1 MSISFDTKETY
12 DDVPTGGS
20 GARGFIGQVKVIH
33 GFRCGWNKEEEKEI
47 DGVKYG
53 KGPVFYTGTDP
64 DAAKSLAEEFG
75 SKYANRVL
83 LVTIP
88 IASITNMN
96 EDARGRWTSPA
107 KVSDVRISP
116 LSNKDNG
123 VGLNFITLPSMVDAY
138 ARMKGWYE
146 KPLFDTSVFS
156 SVAKDNIAVEDASGV
171 IETLVS
177 MRKAIWAALGEPDY
191 TKTLGKDGNGTKS
204 ERLREA
210 LSTYAHPWSAWV
222 RTADVPDPSPKA
234 FYWGDPKGDEE
245 GNGDGKV
252 GRRNRVPVII
262 EFFAGEKA
270 AQDAGAKE
278 LEGKDAPVGA
288 TVSVESLNAL
298 FTKLSALAKKSY
310 DAATWESIV
319 GAVLGEV
326 EGVGGKDATKPK
338 MIKIAKDYELDVA
351 DVELVKALI
360 K

>member
-1 MSISFDTKETY
+1 MSIAFDTKETY
-12 DDVPTGGS
+12 DDVPTGG
-20 GARGFIGQVKVIH
+20 GARGFIGQVKVVH
-33 GFRCGWNKEEEKEI
+33 GFRCGWNKEDEKEI

-64 DAAKSLAEEFG
+64 DAAKALAEEFG

-83 LVTIP
+83 LVTVP
-88 IASITNMN
+88 IASITNMS
-96 EDARGRWTSPA
+96 EEARGRWTSPA
-107 KVSDVRISP
+107 KISDVRISP
-116 LSNKDNG
+116 LTNKDNG

-146 KPLFDTSVFS
+146 KPIFDTFAFS
-156 SVAKDNIAVEDASGV
+156 GVAKDNIAVEDAGYV
-171 IETLVS
+171 IDTLVEF
-177 MRKAIWAALGEPDY
+177 RKQIWAALGEPDY

-210 LSTYAHPWSAWV
+210 LGTYAHPWSAWV

-234 FYWGDPKGDEE
+234 FYWGDPKGEEE
-245 GNGDGKV
+245 GNADGKV

-262 EFFAGEKA
+262 EFYAGEKA

-278 LEGKDAPVGA
+278 LEGKESPAS
-288 TVSVESLNAL
+288 TVSIESLNAL

-310 DAATWESIV
+310 DAATWQSIV
-319 GAVLGEV
+319 GVVLGEV
-326 EGVGGKDATKPK
+326 EGVGGKDATKLK
-338 MIKIAKDYELDVA
+338 MQKIAKDYELDVA
-351 DVELVKALI
+351 DVELVKGLI